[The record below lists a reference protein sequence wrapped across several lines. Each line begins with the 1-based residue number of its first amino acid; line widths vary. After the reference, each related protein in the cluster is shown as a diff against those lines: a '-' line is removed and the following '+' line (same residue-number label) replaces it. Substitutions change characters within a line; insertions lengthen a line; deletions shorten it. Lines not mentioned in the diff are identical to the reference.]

1 MSLQENE
8 ALAPVRAY
16 WNTLATQAPDGCRDH
31 WVDDKGCPLPEDL
44 YEQVAEYV
52 ISYLPNNLD
61 GKYAIFEIGCGTGRI
76 LAALERRLPHANLWG
91 IDVAEEQIRDAHTR
105 LRSVHLESKDL
116 LTLTKEKGSQIL
128 GKYDLVFAH
137 SVTQYFPSKEYFL
150 DVLRDATKLLRTGGV
165 LCLID
170 VPIDWYY
177 EQMRGQPKKT
187 ILTPI
192 KLLVKKILRYKSR
205 PHVVVTPV
213 KETLMGKSIEVP
225 VFKGYWASPQA
236 IEIFANQMYS
246 DFLMEYQLFSAKPV
260 EYRKYRPIFVMRGK
274 YEACTK

>member
-16 WNTLATQAPDGCRDH
+16 WNTLAKQAPDGCRDH
-31 WVDDKGCPLPEDL
+31 WVDDQGCPLPEDL
-44 YEQVAEYV
+44 YDQVAAYV
-52 ISYLPNNLD
+52 INNLPNNLN
-61 GKYAIFEIGCGTGRI
+61 GEHAILEIGCGTGRI

-105 LRSVHLESKDL
+105 LKSVHLESQDL
-116 LTLTKEKGSQIL
+116 LAFTKEKGRL
-128 GKYDLVFAH
+128 MVGKYDLVFAH
-137 SVTQYFPSKEYFL
+137 SVTQYFPSKEYFH
-150 DVLRDATKLLRTGGV
+150 DVLRDATKLLRAGGV

-192 KLLVKKILRYKSR
+192 KTLVKRILKYKPR
-205 PHVVVTPV
+205 PSVVVTSA
-213 KETLMGKSIEVP
+213 KETLNGKTIEVP
-225 VFKGYWASPQA
+225 VFRGYWASPQA

-246 DFLMEYQLFSAKPV
+246 DFLMEYQLFSAKPID
-260 EYRKYRPIFVMRGK
+260 YRKYRPIFVMRGK
-274 YEACTK
+274 YEVCNK